1 MMEPVLSLR
10 GVGKTFRDEEQE
22 CMALR
27 DISFDVVPGEIL
39 CIMGPSGCGKSTLL
53 RVIAGLEPSDTGS
66 ISLQEEAGADRV
78 RAAMVFQD
86 DALFPWLTVRDN
98 ISYGLRVG
106 TRNVAADEVEKRV
119 TDLLDLVRLT
129 PFSSYYPYQLSG
141 GMKQR
146 AAVARALAVRPGI
159 LMMDEPFS
167 ALDPFTRK
175 ELQDEVI
182 RIRDAS
188 SRDGHPIAILL
199 VTHNPE
205 EAVYLADRIIVLS
218 DRPGNIQEKYD
229 VRLPRPRRISDP
241 EFLSVR
247 EQVTDRVKRS

>member
-22 CMALR
+22 CLALQH
-27 DISFDVVPGEIL
+27 ISFDVVPGEIL

-53 RVIAGLEPSDTGS
+53 RVIAGLEPVDTGS
-66 ISLQEEAGADRV
+66 ISLQEETGSGRV
-78 RAAMVFQD
+78 RAAMVFQE
-86 DALFPWLTVRDN
+86 DALFPWLNVHDN
-98 ISYGLRVG
+98 ISYGLRLGRQKVPDG
-106 TRNVAADEVEKRV
+106 EVEKRV
-119 TDLLDLVRLT
+119 TGLLDMVRLT
-129 PFSSYYPYQLSG
+129 SFSSYYPYQLSG

-182 RIRDAS
+182 GIRDAS
-188 SRDGHPIAILL
+188 SRDGHPVAIML

-218 DRPGNIQEKYD
+218 DRPGSILGILD
-229 VRLPRPRRISDP
+229 VRLPRPRKISDQ

-247 EQVTDRVKRS
+247 EQVAGLVKRN